1 MILQRGLVIFCRQNA
16 KIWKKSNVTKHN
28 STHFEF
34 HRPSVYIASFSTSI
48 SHGKKFDKKKNKKDL
63 LPYKV
68 LSENDEGC
76 TDYGDKFKTLL
87 NPAKHA
93 EIIDAQKI
101 GQNPAPSNA
110 KYLKV
115 SVVGIPNA
123 GKSTLVNQLI
133 GSNICPHSQKV
144 HTTRENS
151 LGILTKNSTQI
162 VFEVSMNVLFGSGC
176 EKRTIEMRQICF
188 HRFKTLNFFNFRIPQ
203 G

>member
-1 MILQRGLVIFCRQNA
+1 MILRRGLVIFCRDNFQS
-16 KIWKKSNVTKHN
+16 WKTSNVTKHHL
-28 STHFEF
+28 THFEF
-34 HRPSVYIASFSTSI
+34 HRPSVYIASFSTST
-48 SHGKKFDKKKNKKDL
+48 SHGKKFDKKKNKAAL

-68 LSENDEGC
+68 LSEDDESSL
-76 TDYGDKFKTLL
+76 DYGDKFKTLL

-93 EIIDAQKI
+93 EIIESQKT
-101 GQNPAPSNA
+101 GQNLAPSNA

-162 VFEVSMNVLFGSGC
+162 VFEVSMNLQFKSGC
-176 EKRTIEMRQICF
+176 KV
-188 HRFKTLNFFNFRIPQ
+188 
-203 G
+203 